1 MVAILYLWLVLIHHY
16 YKVFFLLFF
25 IIIIIQRIQ
34 LIHIGHV
41 AYPHVVMHLARDDNV
56 ELDITLDA
64 TLKDK

>member
-16 YKVFFLLFF
+16 YKVFFSTFCFF
-25 IIIIIQRIQ
+25 IIQRTQ